1 MTLGVTRREFGP
13 KWTGKMDDT
22 LSAELVGV
30 LVELLGSK
38 LILMEVGRQRAKE
51 LTPELTQDLVCIGGT
66 GTARVSCSDWG

>member
-1 MTLGVTRREFGP
+1 
-13 KWTGKMDDT
+13 MDDT